1 MKSSKGFGLLGVIII
16 IVCTAIVSSVAT
28 GVIMLNRNSAIIN
41 GNKIDLTKDTDLQEF
56 INVYET
62 LLSKYYDKVD
72 KKGMLNAAEE
82 GMLNY
87 LDDKYT
93 TYLNDYEY
101 NSIINELSG
110 MYNGIG
116 ISISENKVVGVT
128 EDSPAAKAGIK
139 EEDLLV
145 KVNGTDVTEMTSR
158 EIGELIKGNDVEEVT
173 IEIKRGEELLTFRVK
188 KTDLVYPSISY
199 KKLDNTNIGYMYI
212 SNFSQNLSEQV
223 NKALNEME
231 SDGIESLIIDVR
243 DNVGG
248 YLSAAESTASIF
260 LEKGKVIY
268 SLESNDKNYTYKD
281 ETESAKKYKI
291 IVLINENSASASEIL
306 AAALKES
313 YGATLVGKK
322 SYGKGKVQQ
331 VVALTGGGSVKYTSA
346 KWLTPS
352 GVCIDEIGINPDYE
366 VEYEVT
372 DLYDTQVDKAIELLS

>member
-1 MKSSKGFGLLGVIII
+1 
-16 IVCTAIVSSVAT
+16 
-28 GVIMLNRNSAIIN
+28 
-41 GNKIDLTKDTDLQEF
+41 
-56 INVYET
+56 
-62 LLSKYYDKVD
+62 
-72 KKGMLNAAEE
+72 
-82 GMLNY
+82 
-87 LDDKYT
+87 
-93 TYLNDYEY
+93 
-101 NSIINELSG
+101 
-110 MYNGIG
+110 
-116 ISISENKVVGVT
+116 
-128 EDSPAAKAGIK
+128 
-139 EEDLLV
+139 
-145 KVNGTDVTEMTSR
+145 
-158 EIGELIKGNDVEEVT
+158 
-173 IEIKRGEELLTFRVK
+173 
-188 KTDLVYPSISY
+188 
-199 KKLDNTNIGYMYI
+199 MYI